1 VSSLPARGLR
11 VEEVRGVRV
20 LVRLGAE
27 LRRGCRPKS
36 GELCVEKKSVFR
48 RKPEIRRK
56 TTHSSIVSALHQG
69 TDGGLDDLPRD
80 GTVSLL
86 VLTGLTCGGKR
97 KSAQKEGD
105 GGKQRTG
112 SDTARVSGEDEDVG
126 THEVALKESLRL
138 ELNRQLGAS
147 VQLKLTDVLAEF
159 VHCPELVAAVRLRR
173 SAEGSSSELTAHH
186 DNANVGVDFAR
197 SFLKNGKEVGE
208 EKNVGEVVDRKVVA
222 MGRRVSIWH

>member
-1 VSSLPARGLR
+1 LPPKERRASRKKESVSRG
-11 VEEVRGVRV
+11 EN
-20 LVRLGAE
+20 A
-27 LRRGCRPKS
+27 K
-36 GELCVEKKSVFR
+36 
-48 RKPEIRRK
+48 RRK
-56 TTHSSIVSALHQG
+56 TTHSSVVSALHQG
-69 TDGGLDDLPRD
+69 TDSGLDDLAGD

-147 VQLKLTDVLAEF
+147 VQLKLTDVLAEL

-173 SAEGSSSELTAHH
+173 SAKGSPSELTTHH
-186 DNANVGVDFAR
+186 DNADIGVDFAR
-197 SFLKNGKEVGE
+197 GFLENGKEVGE
-208 EKNVGEVVDRKVVA
+208 EKDVGEVVDRKVVA
-222 MGRRVSIWH
+222 MGRRVSIGH